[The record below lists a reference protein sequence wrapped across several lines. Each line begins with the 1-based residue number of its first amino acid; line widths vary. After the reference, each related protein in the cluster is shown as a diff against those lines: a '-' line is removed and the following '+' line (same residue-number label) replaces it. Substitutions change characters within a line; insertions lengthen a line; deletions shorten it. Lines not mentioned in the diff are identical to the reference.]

1 MGNGGYIAKFGED
14 DYVNLSLECSALSKK
29 FANIWIFLIFD
40 ACTVAQPIGQ
50 RVDFTGAA
58 AAATYKTVTLS
69 ACRLGQKAYSEWKF
83 TQSFAEFML
92 SKVNAN
98 KGLFK
103 IPEDVF
109 DFEGPNGEHE
119 ILMGL
124 TRKTFIT
131 LQFPIAGTPPL
142 LVPQSA

>member
-1 MGNGGYIAKFGED
+1 M
-14 DYVNLSLECSALSKK
+14 
-29 FANIWIFLIFD
+29 
-40 ACTVAQPIGQ
+40 T
-50 RVDFTGAA
+50 
-58 AAATYKTVTLS
+58 
-69 ACRLGQKAYSEWKF
+69 QKVIS
-83 TQSFAEFML
+83 
-92 SKVNAN
+92 N